1 MRTTIYEG
9 FSCLGVT
16 LRRHPTRPAFGG
28 SVMKGKTVVW
38 TIGLALLV
46 VVGYDYYKQRSGR

>member
-1 MRTTIYEG
+1 
-9 FSCLGVT
+9 
-16 LRRHPTRPAFGG
+16 
-28 SVMKGKTVVW
+28 MKGKTVVW